1 VERSKKVERAE
12 IQLDLICVQVGR
24 PDFGSVALS
33 VHVRS
38 LADLVIDQFKD
49 NTAIPSPRLTQK
61 SPPKIGILLSQ
72 SHWLDICPSLN
83 ISNI

>member
-33 VHVRS
+33 NIHSLYCQHLTWQADTSSWNAVHWVWIRVWAQ
-38 LADLVIDQFKD
+38 LQHV
-49 NTAIPSPRLTQK
+49 
-61 SPPKIGILLSQ
+61 
-72 SHWLDICPSLN
+72 HHC
-83 ISNI
+83 